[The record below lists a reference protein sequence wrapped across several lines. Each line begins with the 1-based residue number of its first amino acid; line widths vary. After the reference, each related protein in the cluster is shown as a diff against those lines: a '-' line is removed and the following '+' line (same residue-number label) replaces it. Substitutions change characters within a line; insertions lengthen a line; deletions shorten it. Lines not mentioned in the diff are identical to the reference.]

1 MSTVMQETQPAIS
14 NQDEVVYIV
23 DDDRLVLCAVKDA
36 LEAGG
41 LSPRAF
47 NSGTDLLA
55 AISPQDIGCVVTD
68 LQMPG
73 MSGLDLQ
80 RALIERDSSLSL
92 IMLTAY
98 ADVPLTVKVMKRG
111 AVTLLEK
118 PFKVD
123 RLTEEVRRAIEQS
136 RRFHLEKNRIR
147 ESRDAIALLTSEE
160 LAVLDCA
167 AKGKPNKAI
176 SYELSLSSR
185 TVDRRRQSA
194 LRKLDV
200 DSVSEFAVIRATAED
215 KQGILDRSI
224 D

>member
-1 MSTVMQETQPAIS
+1 MSIVMQESVTHMHHQ
-14 NQDEVVYIV
+14 QHLVYIV
-23 DDDRLVLCAVKDA
+23 DDDQLVLHAVKDA

-41 LSPRAF
+41 LTPRAF
-47 NSGTDLLA
+47 GSAAELLA
-55 AISPQDIGCVVTD
+55 VVGPDDIGCVVTD

-73 MSGLDLQ
+73 MNGLDLQ
-80 RALIERDSSLSL
+80 KALIEKDSSLAL

-123 RLTEEVRRAIEQS
+123 RLTEQVHRAIEQS
-136 RRFHLEKNRIR
+136 QRFHIEKKRIR
-147 ESRDAIALLTSEE
+147 EAREAIARLNSEE

-167 AKGKPNKAI
+167 VKGKPNKSI

-194 LRKLDV
+194 LRKLEV
-200 DSVSEFAVIRATAED
+200 DSTTR
-215 KQGILDRSI
+215 
-224 D
+224 